1 MLTLYKRKSLLVY
14 VYDQQDSLS
23 RRLKSLISTGIY
35 HTQHG
40 IGVKFQTFTQEG
52 NTDGEAQG
60 KMREM
65 LQEDARGESLK

>member
-1 MLTLYKRKSLLVY
+1 MKYKRKSLLVY

-23 RRLKSLISTGIY
+23 RRFKSLISTGIY
-35 HTQHG
+35 HTQYG

-65 LQEDARGESLK
+65 LQEGAREKA